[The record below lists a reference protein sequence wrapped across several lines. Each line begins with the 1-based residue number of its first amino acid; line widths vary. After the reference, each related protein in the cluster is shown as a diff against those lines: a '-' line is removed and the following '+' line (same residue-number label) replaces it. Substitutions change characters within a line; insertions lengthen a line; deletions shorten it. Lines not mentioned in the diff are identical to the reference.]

1 MEFTTGLYVSISH
14 LLKLAIAVA
23 VVGVCVVLL
32 ALAPIL
38 KLGIS
43 ALTAEASAL
52 IPVCTSIVEGFQ
64 LVTEG

>member
-1 MEFTTGLYVSISH
+1 MEFTTGIYISISH

-23 VVGVCVVLL
+23 VVGACVVLP
-32 ALAPIL
+32 ALAPIF

-43 ALTAEASAL
+43 ALTTEPSAL